1 MSGQKKSIR
10 SRIQTYGSNLSS
22 MIIPN
27 LGAFIAWG
35 ILTAIAVPTQLE
47 LFTNFISPMLNYLLP
62 LLIGF
67 TGGRI
72 LHDFRGGVVGAVA
85 TMGVI
90 VAADIPMFIG
100 AMIMGPLG
108 GLAIKKFDQLFE
120 GKIKSGFE
128 LLVNNFSAGI
138 IGAILALFGSIAI
151 GPFVNALTR
160 LLGAGV
166 DFLVSHGL
174 LPLVSIFIEPAKVM
188 FLNNAINQG
197 ILNPIASSQIEETGK
212 SVLYLLEANPGPGLG
227 ILLAFMLF
235 GKGATKASAYGAGI
249 IHFIGGIH
257 EIYFPYVLMKPTLI
271 IAAILGGMTGIFTL
285 TMFDAGLVS
294 VASPGSIISIL
305 LMTATDSYIGVTLS
319 VLFATAVSFAIAS
332 VILKFDKKVDSE
344 DLVEASK
351 KMEAIKGK
359 KSSVVSGLNNS
370 NQTENNETIDFGNV
384 KHIIFACD
392 AGLGSSAMGASLVKK
407 KLKDAGYEEITVKNI
422 AISNLPTEADIM
434 FTHKELTDRAKK
446 KQPDV
451 YHVSIDNFLNSP
463 SYDEVVEHIK
473 AARSLDRE
481 KKVDKLLTEEN
492 IKLSGEA
499 KNKEQAI
506 AEAGRIL
513 VEQGYVSE
521 EYVEKM
527 LEREKSVSTYMGNL
541 LAIPHGTDDAKEVV
555 YQSGL
560 AIVVYESPID
570 WDGNEVRLVIGIAGK
585 GNEHLEILSS
595 IATSCSELENVEQ
608 LINIKNKKDVITFFS
623 ETED

>member
-370 NQTENNETIDFGNV
+370 NQTEDNETIDFGNV

>member
-305 LMTATDSYIGVTLS
+305 LMTATDSYIGVILS

-513 VEQGYVSE
+513 VEQGCVSE

-527 LEREKSVSTYMGNL
+527 FEREKSVSTYMGNL
-541 LAIPHGTDDAKEVV
+541 LAIPHGTDDAKEAV

-560 AIVVYESPID
+560 AIVVYENSID

-608 LINIKNKKDVITFFS
+608 LINIKNKKDVIAFFS